1 MNKKIVKDAM
11 ILTAFTLVL
20 GLILG
25 MVNEITKGPIAKVNY
40 EAEQE
45 SYRNVFKDADSFEE
59 YKDFDAKKAEDI
71 IAKSDYAEIT
81 PIPTVEELNAHVWGE
96 EFHACIIEQAE
107 FEAIWESHAYNEEL
121 KGTGEIG

>member
-1 MNKKIVKDAM
+1 MS
-11 ILTAFTLVL
+11 
-20 GLILG
+20 GW
-25 MVNEITKGPIAKVNY
+25 PIAPSTFLQMAAPTTTPDLY
-40 EAEQE
+40 DGA
-45 SYRNVFKDADSFEE
+45 
-59 YKDFDAKKAEDI
+59 I
-71 IAKSDYAEIT
+71 EIT

>member
-1 MNKKIVKDAM
+1 MSIHKH
-11 ILTAFTLVL
+11 
-20 GLILG
+20 
-25 MVNEITKGPIAKVNY
+25 Y
-40 EAEQE
+40 H
-45 SYRNVFKDADSFEE
+45 S
-59 YKDFDAKKAEDI
+59 
-71 IAKSDYAEIT
+71 